1 MFTNAQVA
9 ALVTTLDAR
18 IARIEAALVAGAPAS
33 PAASAPTRSAS
44 EALTDPKPTKARATC
59 KREGHDK
66 VFTVTSAGAP
76 TGTAFHATWCDAGFE
91 PVD

>member
-18 IARIEAALVAGAPAS
+18 IARIEAALVAGS
-33 PAASAPTRSAS
+33 PAQAIAATPVRTAA
-44 EALTDPKPTKARATC
+44 EALDKPSKARATC

-66 VFTVTSAGAP
+66 VFAVTPAGSP
-76 TGTAFHATWCDAGFE
+76 TGTGFHASWCDAGFE
-91 PVD
+91 PVA